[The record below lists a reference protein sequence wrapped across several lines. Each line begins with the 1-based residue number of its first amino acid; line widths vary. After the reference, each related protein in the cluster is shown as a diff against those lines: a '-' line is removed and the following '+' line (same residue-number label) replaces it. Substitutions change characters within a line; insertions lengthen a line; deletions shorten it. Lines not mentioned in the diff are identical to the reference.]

1 MAAKQTVALEVKTN
15 LEPAAKSV
23 GSLKQ
28 QLKGAQNEV
37 VNLSE
42 KFGAT
47 SKEAIAAAKNAAK
60 LKDAIGDAKAL
71 TDAYNPD
78 AKFKAFGAAIQ
89 GVTGGFAALQGV
101 QGLFGDKSEEL
112 EKTLL
117 KVQSAMALTQGLNSV
132 MEAKDAFVNL
142 ATFIKGGV
150 VQAFNVLK
158 TVMLA
163 NPILTIVSVLAGV
176 ALSFNKVR
184 DAIINFIPGL
194 KEVIGFFGDLIEKV
208 TDFFGATSDA
218 TRAYDKFAESIKRGN
233 EEIDNSIKLLEAA
246 GNKEAEIYNLKAKR
260 IENDLN
266 LLRKKFKVE
275 GELSKEEWKQFRDLQ
290 VDKQVLSIQE
300 NKRQEKEREDNQK
313 KIKEDNKKALEKQKA
328 YNEKVKAS
336 NDKRREEQRQY
347 LQQVR
352 DLINQINQDIQDRAS
367 TEQEREVNRIK
378 RERDARL
385 AIVKGDRE
393 AQLII
398 EKDFFQKLDEINKK
412 YKVEPENIPKL
423 KLPATHKDIADL
435 THEHIENE
443 NAVTQNFLNNTKE
456 RIRYSELEAEERTKF
471 AQDIGGALSALS
483 DLIGKETAAGK
494 ALSAAQ
500 ATINTFQ
507 GATEVLKAKSVLPEP
522 FGTISKIANVT
533 AIIATGLKS
542 VKSILAT
549 KVPGGSSG
557 GSTPSVNVTA
567 PLQPQ
572 ATTTRLDQTSINQL
586 GNAAAPRAYVVEK
599 DITGSQQRIRQLQR
613 AAKIN

>member
-28 QLKGAQNEV
+28 QLKEAQNEV

-176 ALSFNKVR
+176 ALSFKKVR

-266 LLRKKFKVE
+266 LLREKFKVE
-275 GELSKEEWKQFRDLQ
+275 GELSEEEWKQFRDLQ
-290 VDKQVLSIQE
+290 ADKQVLSIQE

-313 KIKEDNKKALEKQKA
+313 KIEEDNQKALEKQKA
-328 YNEKVKAS
+328 YNEKVKAL
-336 NDKRREEQRQY
+336 NDRRREEQRQQ

-393 AQLII
+393 AQLTI
-398 EKDFFQKLDEINKK
+398 EEDFFQKLDEINKK
-412 YKVEPENIPKL
+412 YKVEPENIPEL
-423 KLPATHKDIADL
+423 KLPAIYKDIADKR
-435 THEHIENE
+435 IENE